1 MISHLRGGGVV
12 GFLDDQQVR
21 DAIDD
26 LMQSAVTNS
35 DRLMTRL
42 MELDWKPNG
51 EAHITILSLLLIIHH
66 YNFFRNQ
73 SDDIPDCLV
82 NAYVQAM
89 NHPTISRYMAKVT
102 ADRVGG
108 AAGVSQ

>member
-26 LMQSAVTNS
+26 LMQSAVTSS

-51 EAHITILSLLLIIHH
+51 EAHLTILALMLIVHH
-66 YNFFRNQ
+66 YDSLRDQ
-73 SDDIPDCLV
+73 SEDIPDCLV
-82 NAYVQAM
+82 NAYVQTM
-89 NHPTISRYMAKVT
+89 SHPTISRYMAKIA

-108 AAGVSQ
+108 AVME

>member
-1 MISHLRGGGVV
+1 M

-26 LMQSAVTNS
+26 LMQSAVTSS

-51 EAHITILSLLLIIHH
+51 EAHNTILALMLMVHH
-66 YNFFRNQ
+66 
-73 SDDIPDCLV
+73 
-82 NAYVQAM
+82 
-89 NHPTISRYMAKVT
+89 
-102 ADRVGG
+102 
-108 AAGVSQ
+108 

>member
-1 MISHLRGGGVV
+1 MTPPASVV

-26 LMQSAVTNS
+26 LMQSAVTSS

-42 MELDWKPNG
+42 MKLDWKPNG
-51 EAHITILSLLLIIHH
+51 EAHITILALMLMVHH
-66 YNFFRNQ
+66 YDSFRDQ
-73 SDDIPDCLV
+73 SEDIPDCLV
-82 NAYVQAM
+82 NEYVQSM
-89 NHPTISRYMAKVT
+89 SHPTISRYMAKIA